1 MYSTNITD
9 NQWQVIEKNI
19 NVQERKKRHYLEG
32 VVEDIIETLHAISC
46 KAAGREDGYSLW
58 IIDSRSVRTSHHVD
72 PSCKGTGGNKKIK
85 GYAEGYPKAGTQV
98 PAPEEESC
106 RRRIPGLAW

>member
-1 MYSTNITD
+1 MASY
-9 NQWQVIEKNI
+9 
-19 NVQERKKRHYLEG
+19 RKKHKRAKKGRRDIIFEG

-46 KAAGREDGYSLW
+46 KAAGREEGYSLW
-58 IIDSRSVRTSHHVD
+58 IIDSRSVRTSHHAD
-72 PSCKGTGGNKKIK
+72 SSCKGTGGNKKIK
-85 GYAEGYPKAGTQV
+85 GCAEGYPKAETQV